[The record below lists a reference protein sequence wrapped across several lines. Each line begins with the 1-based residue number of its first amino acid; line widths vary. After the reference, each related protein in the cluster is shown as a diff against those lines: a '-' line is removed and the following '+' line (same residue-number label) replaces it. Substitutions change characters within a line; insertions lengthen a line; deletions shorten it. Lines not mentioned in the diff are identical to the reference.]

1 MTFSSEDALHQLI
14 GLPSVNPMGG
24 AADMA
29 VCYEHRVTAWLEDFF
44 QRLGLPTQRQA
55 VEEVAGVRREN
66 ILCRL
71 EGDESPRLL
80 LWEVHQDTVP
90 VADMTIDPFAGEVR
104 DGRLYGRGACDVK
117 GGMVAMLSALE
128 RLTRQRPAGRPTI
141 VLACTV
147 NEEFGFSG
155 ARRLAD
161 SWSTLDADPF
171 LPRAPDACIVA
182 EPTDLNVVV
191 AHKGAVRWKMRTLG
205 RAAHSSQPERG
216 DNAIYKAGRLIQA
229 LEQYQR
235 EIVGPLAH
243 DELCGRP
250 TLVVSTIRG
259 GVGINLV
266 PEQCTLEIDRRLVPG
281 ESPVEAREHLIG
293 WLQGRAKLDFPIQH
307 DEPFMVSAGLARDKN
322 AELASRLALQAA
334 EFGGGRQLGVPYG
347 TNAESISAAGVP
359 TVVFGPGSI
368 VQAHTADEWIE
379 LAEVEQAAEILYR
392 LACAFA

>member
-1 MTFSSEDALHQLI
+1 MTFSIEQALRQLI
-14 GLPSVNPMGG
+14 ALPSVNPMGG

-44 QRLGLPTQRQA
+44 QRLGLPTRRQR

-71 EGDESPRLL
+71 DGDDSQPLL

-117 GGMVAMLSALE
+117 GGMVAMLAALE
-128 RLTRQRPAGRPTI
+128 RLARQRPTGRSTV

-161 SWSTLDADPF
+161 SWRSPETDAF

-191 AHKGAVRWKMRTLG
+191 AHKGAVRWRMRTSG

-229 LEQYQR
+229 LEQYQG
-235 EIVGPLAH
+235 EIVGDLAH
-243 DELCGRP
+243 DDLCGRP

-266 PEQCTLEIDRRLVPG
+266 PEQCMLEIDRRLVPG
-281 ESPVEAREHLIG
+281 ESPTQARKHLID
-293 WLQGRAKLDFPIQH
+293 WLASRADLDFPIQH

-322 AELASRLALQAA
+322 AGLAGQLAAHAA
-334 EFGGGRQLGVPYG
+334 AFGGGGQLGVPYG
-347 TNAESISAAGVP
+347 TDAESISAAGVP

-368 VQAHTADEWIE
+368 TQAHTADEWIE